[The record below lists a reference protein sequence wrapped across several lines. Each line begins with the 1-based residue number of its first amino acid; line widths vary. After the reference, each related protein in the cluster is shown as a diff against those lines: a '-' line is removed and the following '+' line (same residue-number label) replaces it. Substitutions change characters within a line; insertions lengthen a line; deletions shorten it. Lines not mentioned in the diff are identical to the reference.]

1 MRLVTPALSQA
12 LELGAVEVVGQN
24 RLVVGVGT
32 LFDDLAGTLA
42 GGHAGH
48 VGETDFGDNHVDC

>member
-32 LFDDLAGTLA
+32 LLDDFAGTLA
-42 GGHAGH
+42 RGHAGH
-48 VGETDFGDNHVDC
+48 VGETNLGDDHVDY